1 MALPTLI
8 SLCST
13 CYFFILLLYSVDP
26 VMDLSVFSS
35 HCCPSNMVICKGPF
49 LNSQRISL
57 YFLYLGMHDHYVH
70 GFPKDLSNPTQTVF
84 HTLVQLF
91 PTASDTKCP
100 SLSHINSKYKITKA
114 QETSIS
120 LQLPHFPELY
130 YPFLSLF

>member
-49 LNSQRISL
+49 LNSLNASL
-57 YFLYLGMHDHYVH
+57 YTFSTLECMITMFMAFQKIFLTPPRLSFTLQCNYFQLLVTLNVPPYLIST
-70 GFPKDLSNPTQTVF
+70 LS
-84 HTLVQLF
+84 
-91 PTASDTKCP
+91 TK
-100 SLSHINSKYKITKA
+100 
-114 QETSIS
+114 
-120 LQLPHFPELY
+120 LPRHRKPV
-130 YPFLSLF
+130 FLSSFLTSLNCTTLF